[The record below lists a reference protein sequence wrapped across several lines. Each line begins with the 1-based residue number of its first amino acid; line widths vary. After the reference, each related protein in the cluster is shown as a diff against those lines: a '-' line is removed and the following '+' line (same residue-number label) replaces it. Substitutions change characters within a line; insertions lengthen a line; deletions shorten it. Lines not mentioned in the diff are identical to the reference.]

1 VTLDHPEMGRY
12 LTLVPLPERL
22 RIVLSQEEV
31 ARLIEAAPGVKYKA
45 AFAVA
50 YGAGLRERRT
60 PSSPPSR
67 AISHTQSPGNFHKI
81 SPHLLLER
89 TGSSQPLPL
98 TPISRT
104 SAAPSAPAQSP

>member
-1 VTLDHPEMGRY
+1 VGSEAKHVVVPRDPLLPMTMRQLYRVVRETAEALEINKRVSLNVLRHFGRQ
-12 LTLVPLPERL
+12 R
-22 RIVLSQEEV
+22 
-31 ARLIEAAPGVKYKA
+31 
-45 AFAVA
+45 
-50 YGAGLRERRT
+50 RRT

-67 AISHTQSPGNFHKI
+67 AISHAIARQFHKI